1 MPRLQDTNLEDLQAG
16 SGYKFSGTKIEKLG
30 ASKYT
35 LVGIVCDVSGS
46 VEPFAKQIE
55 MMLGT
60 IVKSCD
66 KSAFRD
72 NLMVR
77 LTIFSHLV
85 HEVHGF
91 KLLSTIKPNEYD
103 GMLVVGG
110 STALFNAGHEGVTVI
125 ADYGKALTAQ
135 DFLVNGILFIITDG
149 EDREGGCR
157 PSDIAKAIKAAKLA
171 ENLESIRTILVGV
184 TGDDTNLNSYLERF
198 KAEAEIDQYISIGT
212 ATPGKLGKLAEFAS
226 QSVSS
231 TSQSLGT
238 GGPSQPI
245 TF

>member
-1 MPRLQDTNLEDLQAG
+1 MARLLDTNLEDLNAA

-35 LVGIVCDVSGS
+35 LVSIVCDVSGS
-46 VEPFAKQIE
+46 VEKFIRQIE

-77 LTIFSHLV
+77 LTTFDSNLN
-85 HEVHGF
+85 EVHGF
-91 KLLSTIKPNEYD
+91 KLLSTIKPTDYENS
-103 GMLVVGG
+103 LVSGG
-110 STALFNAGHEGVTVI
+110 STALFNAAHEAVSVM
-125 ADYGKALTAQ
+125 ADYGKTLTSQ
-135 DFLVNGILFIITDG
+135 DFLANGIVFVLTDG
-149 EDREGGCR
+149 QDNIGGCR
-157 PSDIAKAIKAAKLA
+157 PSDVAMSVKNAKSA
-171 ENLESIRTILVGV
+171 ENLESIRTILIGV
-184 TGDDTNLNSYLERF
+184 TGDDTDLDSYLRRF
-198 KAEAEIDQYISIGT
+198 NDEAGMDQYIGIGV
-212 ATPGKLGKLAEFAS
+212 ATPGKLGKLAEFVS

-231 TSQSLGT
+231 TSQALGT
-238 GGPSQPI
+238 GGPSQPL